1 MPIKIYRFRLMSCPL
16 SNLVENLSELFHDIK
31 CTNRKSYLE
40 YISTEDDKLLI
51 FNCLKCSKNHKK
63 HFNKKLIDKFA
74 NTYEFSKGDI
84 NKFILLLRK
93 GAYPYESMDSWER
106 FDEKYCLKKKAF
118 TLV

>member
-1 MPIKIYRFRLMSCPL
+1 MRIKIYRFRFMSCSL
-16 SNLVENLSELFHDIK
+16 SNLVDNLSELLHDIK
-31 CTNRKSYLE
+31 CTNRKSCLE

-63 HFNKKLIDKFA
+63 HFNKKLINKFA